1 MSNSKSELQVA
12 LFEAANQLRSK
23 MDASEYKDYL
33 LGLIFYKYL
42 SDRSVDYIYE
52 LKDDEGFKSFP
63 SKDRLTF
70 YTVLYNDEDY
80 QEDVIGELNETFKY
94 AMKPEHTFDA
104 LAEQAFGRAEEPFQL
119 ENLSQGLREVEQ
131 SSPDYVGLFSDMD
144 LNSTRLGST
153 RAKQS
158 ETIANAIKALAPVD
172 FSNYSGDMLGDAYEY
187 LISEFAMSAGKKA
200 GEFYTPG
207 RISAIMSRIAMNEEH
222 QNKRGLTVYDPA
234 SGSGS
239 LLLKARYFS
248 KYPDDIQY
256 YGQELNTTTYNLAR
270 MNMILHG
277 ISPSNY
283 TLRNGDT
290 LDEDWPT
297 DEPTDFD
304 AVVMNPPYSAKWSSD
319 NSFMD
324 DPRFGSYGRL
334 APKSKADY
342 AFLLHGYYHLKNSGT
357 MAIVLP
363 HGVLFRS
370 GAEGTIREKLLT
382 DGAIDAVIGLPANI
396 FHNTSIPTTIIVLKK
411 DRVERDVFFIDAS
424 ELYVKDRAQNKLT
437 DEHVDEI
444 VGAYFARENIEHFS
458 HLASFEEIKEND
470 YNLNIPRYVDT
481 FEEEE
486 PIVLAEVSTSINEIK
501 TEIKYLE
508 MDLLGYLEQLTG
520 TDEESDESLN
530 IFIQDFRE
538 GVE

>member
-1 MSNSKSELQVA
+1 MSNAKADLQAA

-33 LGLIFYKYL
+33 LGIIFYKYL
-42 SDRSVDYIYE
+42 SDRSLDYIYE
-52 LKDDEGFKSFP
+52 LKDDESFKHFP
-63 SKDRLTF
+63 NDDRLLF
-70 YTVLYNDEDY
+70 YTAIYNDEEY
-80 QEDVIGELNETFKY
+80 QEDVIDELMETFRY
-94 AMKPEHTFDA
+94 AIKPEHTFDA
-104 LAEQAFGRAEEPFQL
+104 LAKQALGQSDEPFQL
-119 ENLSQGLREVEQ
+119 ENLSQGLREIEQ

-153 RAKQS
+153 RSKQS

-187 LISEFAMSAGKKA
+187 LIGQFAMSAGKKA

-207 RISAIMSRIAMNEEH
+207 RISAIMSRVAMNEEH

-270 MNMILHG
+270 MNMLLHD
-277 ISPSNY
+277 ISPNNY

-304 AVVMNPPYSAKWSSD
+304 VVVMNPPYSAKWSSAK
-319 NSFMD
+319 SFLD
-324 DPRFGSYGRL
+324 DPRFGPYGKL

-342 AFLLHGYYHLKNSGT
+342 AFLLHGYYHLKNTGT

-363 HGVLFRS
+363 HGVLFRG
-370 GAEGTIREKLLT
+370 GAEKTIRKKLLS

-411 DRVERDVFFIDAS
+411 DRLERDVFFIDAS
-424 ELYVKDRAQNKLT
+424 KLYKKERAQNTLT
-437 DEHVDEI
+437 DRHVDKI
-444 VGAYFARENIEHFS
+444 VESYFAREDIDKFAY
-458 HLASFEEIKEND
+458 LASFEEIEEND

-486 PIVLAEVSTSINEIK
+486 PIKLSKLSESINETK
-501 TEIKYLE
+501 EEIKNLE
-508 MDLLGYLEQLTG
+508 TELLDYLEQLIG
-520 TDEESDESLN
+520 TDEESEQDLN
-530 IFIQDFRE
+530 AFIVDFKKGRE
-538 GVE
+538 